1 MRLCLQWLNSCYSYV
16 EKRNNVIFVVIEVL
30 TADKEIKIMDISM
43 RLANSYFG
51 MLKSLSNETK
61 LHLIKLLT
69 DSILTNKDKNIAV
82 ENDKLE
88 EFFGIWSDDAETD
101 NMIKIIRDSK
111 VSGKTRNIV
120 SLDE

>member
-69 DSILTNKDKNIAV
+69 DSILTNKDKNVAV

-88 EFFGIWSDDAETD
+88 EFFGIWNDDAETD

-111 VSGKTRNIV
+111 VSGKTRNIA

>member
-1 MRLCLQWLNSCYSYV
+1 MRLCLQWLNSYYSYV
-16 EKRNNVIFVVIEVL
+16 EKRNNVIFVIIEML
-30 TADKEIKIMDISM
+30 TADKEIKIMDISK

-101 NMIKIIRDSK
+101 NMIKIENWIER
-111 VSGKTRNIV
+111 
-120 SLDE
+120 

>member
-69 DSILTNKDKNIAV
+69 DSILTNKDKNVAV

-111 VSGKTRNIV
+111 VSGKTRNIA

>member
-1 MRLCLQWLNSCYSYV
+1 
-16 EKRNNVIFVVIEVL
+16 
-30 TADKEIKIMDISM
+30 MDISM

>member
-1 MRLCLQWLNSCYSYV
+1 
-16 EKRNNVIFVVIEVL
+16 
-30 TADKEIKIMDISM
+30 MDISM

-101 NMIKIIRDSK
+101 NMINIIRDSK

>member
-1 MRLCLQWLNSCYSYV
+1 
-16 EKRNNVIFVVIEVL
+16 
-30 TADKEIKIMDISM
+30 MDISM

-69 DSILTNKDKNIAV
+69 DSILTNKDKNVAV

>member
-1 MRLCLQWLNSCYSYV
+1 
-16 EKRNNVIFVVIEVL
+16 
-30 TADKEIKIMDISM
+30 MDISM

-69 DSILTNKDKNIAV
+69 DSILTNKDKNVAV

-111 VSGKTRNIV
+111 VSGKTRNIA

>member
-1 MRLCLQWLNSCYSYV
+1 MRLCLQWLNSYYSYV
-16 EKRNNVIFVVIEVL
+16 ENRNNVIFVVIEVL

>member
-1 MRLCLQWLNSCYSYV
+1 MRLCLQWLNSYYSYV
-16 EKRNNVIFVVIEVL
+16 EKRNNVIFVVIEML

>member
-1 MRLCLQWLNSCYSYV
+1 
-16 EKRNNVIFVVIEVL
+16 
-30 TADKEIKIMDISM
+30 MDISM

-111 VSGKTRNIV
+111 VSGKTRNIA

>member
-1 MRLCLQWLNSCYSYV
+1 
-16 EKRNNVIFVVIEVL
+16 
-30 TADKEIKIMDISM
+30 MDISM

-69 DSILTNKDKNIAV
+69 DSILTNKDKNVAV

-101 NMIKIIRDSK
+101 NMINIIRDSK